1 MNIAISA
8 ILTFLIALNSFGQI
22 NNERYKKFHSR
33 LEGNNIIQFIKKDNS
48 DSKDFIDPVDD
59 TTRFKLWRDNIYLDT
74 SNQIFILTETFYFI
88 PINDTTVTLQYYRN
102 CSDFFDLKTYKLLKG
117 HFFINKNKVYRWW
130 RNSDGDYPQ
139 EIEEADA
146 KSFIPFDSLDGGRD
160 NYNVFFGD
168 PIYGYKI
175 IRGTNTKK
183 IKVFSVGHGD
193 SHDSLYEAS
202 YYFVDN
208 KSVYFGN
215 ELIPEADGKSFRMV
229 NSATVDAEDKFHKYY
244 NGKIIK

>member
-8 ILTFLIALNSFGQI
+8 ILTFLIALNSSGQI
-22 NNERYKKFHSR
+22 NNERYKRFHSM
-33 LEGNNIIQFIKKDNS
+33 LEGNNIIQFIRKG
-48 DSKDFIDPVDD
+48 DSKDFIDPIDD

-88 PINDTTVTLQYYRN
+88 PICDTAVTLQYYRN

-117 HFFINKNKVYRWW
+117 HFFINKNTVYRWW
-130 RNSDGDYPQ
+130 GNSDGDYPH
-139 EIEEADA
+139 EIEGADA
-146 KSFIPFDSLDGGRD
+146 KSFIPFDSIEGGRD
-160 NYNVFFGD
+160 KYNVFYGN
-168 PIYGYKI
+168 PIDGYKI

-183 IKVFSVGHGD
+183 IKVFSVGHN
-193 SHDSLYEAS
+193 SHHSLYQES

-208 KSVYFGN
+208 KNVYFGN
-215 ELIPEADGKSFRMV
+215 ELIPEADSKSFRMI